1 MASLEIRIVQ
11 ASPDWRG
18 SEAETLAVMAKKEGW
33 CRIYKYTNA
42 YSHTDSHTHYS
53 LIQWEEEEADLF
65 SVPMCTMLCWRMS
78 AASLAVCS
86 GRGRLGEPVCRRRSP
101 RVSRTSLDR

>member
-1 MASLEIRIVQ
+1 MMASLEIRIVQ

-65 SVPMCTMLCWRMS
+65 SSPYVHNVVLAYERCKPGSLQREREARRARMQKKI
-78 AASLAVCS
+78 
-86 GRGRLGEPVCRRRSP
+86 P
-101 RVSRTSLDR
+101 